1 MAKRFLRRIAKS
13 VMVTLNLIVTV
24 FFLIACLS
32 PYVNPSNWSIT
43 GFAGLAVPYLIL
55 TLILFIILYPVN
67 GNKYGLLAASF
78 ILGLLMDMF
87 LNSGGV
93 HATACLVLAFFR
105 PAIFKFSFGLSYE
118 YQTVRLNDVVTPERF
133 SFLLLAVVLHH
144 TVLFILEI
152 FTFNFFFNI
161 IVRTLV
167 STLFTLIIS
176 LLIIYLIKPN
186 KR

>member
-1 MAKRFLRRIAKS
+1 MNSALLNNLARFILLLAAQI
-13 VMVTLNLIVTV
+13 LLFNNIN
-24 FFLIACLS
+24 FLGYIN
-32 PYVNPSNWSIT
+32 PY
-43 GFAGLAVPYLIL
+43 PY
-55 TLILFIILYPVN
+55 ILFIILFPVN
-67 GNKYGLLAASF
+67 GNKFGLLAASF
-78 ILGLLMDMF
+78 LIGLLMDMF

-93 HATACLVLAFFR
+93 HATSCLALAFFR

-133 SFLLLAVVLHH
+133 SFLFLAVVLHH
-144 TVLFILEI
+144 ITLFILEI
-152 FTFNFFFNI
+152 FTLNFFFNI
-161 IVRTLV
+161 IVRTLL